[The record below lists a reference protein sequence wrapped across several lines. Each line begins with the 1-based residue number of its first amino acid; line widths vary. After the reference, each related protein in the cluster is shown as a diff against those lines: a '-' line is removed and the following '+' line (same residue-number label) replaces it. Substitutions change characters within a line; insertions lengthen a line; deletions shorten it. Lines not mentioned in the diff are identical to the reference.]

1 MGGTGEVC
9 QDGEKDIK
17 DQAAGQKKDE
27 PVEKDKKG
35 ERQSAHKRA
44 LKEAKAVEEDE
55 EDTEEEDSD
64 DFEEEGE
71 EESPNVPDPEVKHPK
86 IMVPVCDSDAEDGDL
101 FRRGYHSSGEGKKK
115 KHDPR
120 KDSFASS
127 DRRQLDK
134 IEPHLLEILP
144 ASLSRTYLGYK
155 V

>member
-1 MGGTGEVC
+1 M
-9 QDGEKDIK
+9 
-17 DQAAGQKKDE
+17 
-27 PVEKDKKG
+27 
-35 ERQSAHKRA
+35 
-44 LKEAKAVEEDE
+44 EEDE
-55 EDTEEEDSD
+55 EDTEKEEED

-86 IMVPVCDSDAEDGDL
+86 VKVPVCDSDAEDGDL

-115 KHDPR
+115 KDDAC
-120 KDSFASS
+120 KDSLASS
-127 DRRQLDK
+127 DRWHGVLPKTRRQLDK